1 MKLDEKIIK
10 RFEELIALGDTV
22 VATSGSEKQPP
33 IAEQWGM
40 SSLALLG
47 RVFGQESEYY
57 IRFASYAKR
66 FQCYLEGRNAN
77 AVLRAALGD
86 IRGGYLFET
95 RRVIQAEVF
104 DDFLEQA
111 EYFLSEGHHQVA
123 SVIAGA
129 VLEDTLRKLCLKNGI
144 ALPPKPKLDAM
155 NSDLAKAGI
164 YDKLVKKKVTWLADI
179 RNKAAH
185 GEWTEF
191 TKEDSEG
198 MVKAVRN
205 FVTDYN

>member
-10 RFEELIALGDTV
+10 RFEELITLGDSV
-22 VATSGSEKQPP
+22 VATSGDQEQIPR
-33 IAEQWGM
+33 AEQWGM
-40 SSLALLG
+40 SALTFLG
-47 RVFGQESEYY
+47 RVFGKESEYY
-57 IRFASYAKR
+57 VRFISFAKS
-66 FQCYLEGRNAN
+66 FHLYQEGMRAN
-77 AVLRAALGD
+77 AVLRAACD
-86 IRGGYLFET
+86 DVRGGYLFET

-111 EYFLSEGHHQVA
+111 EYFLSEGHYQVA

-129 VLEDTLRKLCLKNGI
+129 VLEDTLRKLCTKNSI
-144 ALPPKPKLDAM
+144 DFPPKPKLDTM
-155 NSDLAKAGI
+155 NAGLAKAGI
-164 YDKLVKKKVTWLADI
+164 YDVLMQKKVTWLADI

-185 GEWTEF
+185 GKWKDFTEQ
-191 TKEDSEG
+191 DSKD